1 MGDLKIQT
9 GLLMMACYFIYLIL
23 GSLIFQALETDF
35 ERNMITSVYETKAAF
50 LRKLNNLTSEDVE
63 SFVKNLTHAVRNGI
77 YPLGNAS
84 DHHTN
89 WDFSNSLFF
98 VGSIVSTIGYGI
110 LSPKTAG
117 GQLFCV
123 IFALFGIPLNII
135 FLQHVGKTLSLL
147 SAKLG
152 KCLKRREM
160 NEKKTRF
167 LTLLIFLMSGIII
180 FFGLPPFVFCSTE
193 GWTYN
198 EGLYFTFI
206 TLSTVGF
213 GDYVVGV
220 QPGRKY
226 FPYYRTL
233 VAIWIFFGLVW
244 IALLFNL
251 LVRFLEHTEKKIVQD
266 IHKIRKV
273 GRDSRILTKRHERSP
288 IDTEEDPQ
296 KFICV
301 SAEQVNEEKE
311 RNQSLC
317 EPIL

>member
-1 MGDLKIQT
+1 MRHFKVPEESSLTGIMCASEDL
-9 GLLMMACYFIYLIL
+9 
-23 GSLIFQALETDF
+23 DF
-35 ERNMITSVYETKAAF
+35 ENNMITSVYETKAAF
-50 LRKLNNLTSEDVE
+50 LRKINNLTAEDVE
-63 SFVKNLTHAVRNGI
+63 IFVKNMTRAARNGI
-77 YPLGNAS
+77 FPLGNVS

-89 WDFSNSLFF
+89 WDFVNSLFF

-110 LSPKTAG
+110 LCPKTTG

-123 IFALFGIPLNII
+123 IFAFFGIPLNII
-135 FLQHVGKTLSLL
+135 FLQHVGKALSRL
-147 SAKLG
+147 SAKLV
-152 KCLKRREM
+152 KCLNRQEM
-160 NEKKTRF
+160 NEKKSRF

-213 GDYVVGV
+213 GDYVVGG

-233 VAIWIFFGLVW
+233 MAVWIFFGLAW

-251 LVRFLEHTEKKIVQD
+251 LARFLEETEKKIVQD
-266 IHKIRKV
+266 IHRISKA
-273 GRDSRILTKRHERSP
+273 GRESINPSKHHERSP
-288 IDTEEDPQ
+288 VNTEEDPQ
-296 KFICV
+296 KFICER
-301 SAEQVNEEKE
+301 AEQNNEEK
-311 RNQSLC
+311 
-317 EPIL
+317 